1 MKGRRM
7 EEWKYHH
14 RHQIDFS
21 KDKKE
26 NKKYMGRQ
34 CYWYYHTLQV
44 IINGRWDWTTELQ
57 GLAIWVTKS
66 KFSLLLKWFWQ
77 RYWPKKFIHWPKSMR
92 EVDLIGCHLSTSIPM
107 LTFSDLDPYLTV
119 KNWYFLGIFNGI
131 SKIWMDLERWTKQR
145 TRKVRIKLT
154 FCDLRVDLLAFT
166 NINVEKCIFFTSMTA
181 FSPIISPYGKAN
193 HFSPSEWKFKLKI
206 YIKSAKWG
214 QFKVNI
220 KSDMIYKGSI
230 QVFDVDSKSLT
241 RWFWTKLMLC

>member
-1 MKGRRM
+1 M
-7 EEWKYHH
+7 
-14 RHQIDFS
+14 
-21 KDKKE
+21 
-26 NKKYMGRQ
+26 
-34 CYWYYHTLQV
+34 L
-44 IINGRWDWTTELQ
+44 
-57 GLAIWVTKS
+57 
-66 KFSLLLKWFWQ
+66 
-77 RYWPKKFIHWPKSMR
+77 
-92 EVDLIGCHLSTSIPM
+92 EVDLIGCHLSNWIPR
-107 LTFSDLDPYLTV
+107 LTFSDLNAYLTV
-119 KNWYFLGIFNGI
+119 TNRYFLGIFNGI

-145 TRKVRIKLT
+145 THKVRIELT

-166 NINVEKCIFFTSMTA
+166 NLNNKKCIVRTFMTA

-241 RWFWTKLMLC
+241 RWIWTKLMLC